1 MHTVIKRRTGL
12 ANLNLRELWEYRELL
27 GFLAWRDVVVRYKQT
42 YIGAGWAFIRPFL
55 TMVVFTVVFGKI
67 AKLPSDGVPYPILTF
82 TALLPWQFFAT
93 AFAETANSVVGNG
106 HMITKIYFP
115 RLILPLTS
123 MAVAFVDFLVSFF
136 FLVALM
142 VYYRVPPSP
151 RLAALPLFLLL
162 LLAFTIGLGLWFAAL
177 YVRFRDLRHLIPFIT
192 QLGLF
197 VSPVAFSSSIVPER
211 WRVLYSLNP
220 MVGVIDGFRWSILG
234 TAPLH
239 LPSIA
244 MGAAISALLVVSGV
258 YYFKQTER
266 VFADVM

>member
-55 TMVVFTVVFGKI
+55 TMVVFTVVFGRI

-93 AFAETANSVVGNG
+93 AFAETASSVVGNG
-106 HMITKIYFP
+106 AIITKIYFP

-123 MAVAFVDFLVSFF
+123 MAVALVDFLVSFF

-142 VYYRVPPSP
+142 AYYRVGPSP
-151 RLAALPLFLLL
+151 RLAALPLFILLL
-162 LLAFTIGLGLWFAAL
+162 LVFTIGLGLWFAAL

-197 VSPVAFSSSIVPER
+197 ISPVAFSSSIVPER
-211 WRVLYSLNP
+211 WRTLYALNP
-220 MVGVIDGFRWSILG
+220 MVSVIDGFRWSILG

-239 LPSIA
+239 VPTVVI
-244 MGAAISALLVVSGV
+244 GAAVSVLLLITGV

>member
-12 ANLNLRELWEYRELL
+12 ANLNLRELWAYRELL

-42 YIGAGWAFIRPFL
+42 YIGAGWAFIRPFV
-55 TMVVFTVVFGKI
+55 TMVVFTVVFGRI
-67 AKLPSDGVPYPILTF
+67 AGLPSEGVPYPILTF

-93 AFAETANSVVGNG
+93 AFAETAQSIVGNSY
-106 HMITKIYFP
+106 MITKIYFP
-115 RLILPLTS
+115 RLILPITS
-123 MAVAFVDFLVSFF
+123 MAVAFVDFLVSFV
-136 FLVALM
+136 FLAGLM
-142 VYYRVPPSP
+142 LYYRVPPSP
-151 RLAALPLFLLL
+151 RLVALPLFTLLL
-162 LLAFTIGLGLWFAAL
+162 VAFTAGLGLWFAAL

-211 WRVLYSLNP
+211 WRALYSLNP
-220 MVGVIDGFRWSILG
+220 MVSVIDGFRWSILG

-239 LPSIA
+239 GPSVII
-244 MGAAISALLVVSGV
+244 GVVLSVFLVVTGV
-258 YYFKQTER
+258 YFFKQTER